1 MSKKQSF
8 FLRYKVEAEELVEVI
23 NLAWEI
29 ISETGMQPE
38 SIILP
43 DGRTIPWNP
52 FLADKF
58 AAEGHITEAE
68 FIEMSMN
75 PK

>member
-1 MSKKQSF
+1 MKKT
-8 FLRYKVEAEELVEVI
+8 KVIYQIE
-23 NLAWEI
+23 
-29 ISETGMQPE
+29 SETLEQTVRVIFEVMGETGLEPE
-38 SIILP
+38 SMTLP
-43 DGRTIPWNP
+43 DGRTIPWKP

-75 PK
+75 N

>member
-1 MSKKQSF
+1 MKKT
-8 FLRYKVEAEELVEVI
+8 KVVYQIE
-23 NLAWEI
+23 
-29 ISETGMQPE
+29 SETLEQTVRVIFEVMGETGLEPE
-38 SIILP
+38 TIILH
-43 DGRTIPWNP
+43 DGRHLKWNG

-75 PK
+75 QK